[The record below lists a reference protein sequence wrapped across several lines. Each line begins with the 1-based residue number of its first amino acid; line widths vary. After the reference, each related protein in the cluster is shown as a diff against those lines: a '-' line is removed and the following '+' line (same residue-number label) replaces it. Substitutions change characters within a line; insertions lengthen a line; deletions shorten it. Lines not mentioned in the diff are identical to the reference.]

1 MKIKI
6 TIQANNKRHE
16 FNSATKA
23 IKFLNST
30 KGDSFK
36 MNNEPCLFRD
46 IAELYQL
53 ELAEKRHN
61 KAQGL

>member
-1 MKIKI
+1 MKIRI
-6 TIQANNKRHE
+6 VIRSNNKRHE

-23 IKFLNST
+23 IKFLNGNYPQSMT
-30 KGDSFK
+30 L
-36 MNNEPCLFRD
+36 NNEPCKFIH